1 MLALINDRRLQ
12 RGQPPLG
19 FLNPAL
25 YRLRERGHG
34 GALFDVSGA
43 GSGCSAA
50 VRGEAGK
57 GPGGGVGSL
66 HPGVHG
72 EGGRARG
79 APRPGGVPTPSPSRR

>member
-43 GSGCSAA
+43 GSGCS
-50 VRGEAGK
+50 
-57 GPGGGVGSL
+57 
-66 HPGVHG
+66 
-72 EGGRARG
+72 
-79 APRPGGVPTPSPSRR
+79 RPA